1 MHIGMIVLISVLT
14 FIGLGILRR
23 LFWFGRHRSYRH
35 GGHSHHRRH
44 FLARALDRF
53 GATADQR
60 KQIEE
65 AEGKLREDFYALRQ
79 GYRQMMVELGE
90 MLPGAELDADALDRL
105 ADTVMAKAGQ
115 LRADLR
121 QALLDLHQRATPE
134 QRQRLATL
142 LRHRFS

>member
-1 MHIGMIVLISVLT
+1 MHIGMIVLVSLLT
-14 FIGLGILRR
+14 FIGLGVLRR
-23 LFWFGRHRSYRH
+23 LFWFGRHRSYRQ
-35 GGHSHHRRH
+35 GRYSHRRH
-44 FLARALDRF
+44 FLARAMDRF

-105 ADTVMAKAGQ
+105 ADSVMVKAGQ